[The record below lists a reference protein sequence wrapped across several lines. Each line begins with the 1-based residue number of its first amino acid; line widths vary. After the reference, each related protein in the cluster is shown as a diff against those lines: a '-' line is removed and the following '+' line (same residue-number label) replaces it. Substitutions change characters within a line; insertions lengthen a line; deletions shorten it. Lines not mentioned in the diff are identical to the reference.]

1 MRRFRGDN
9 LRSKKQKIRQMFEF
23 RGGHGNLVQLIHG
36 REQFKTFDEV
46 TKLGKQRS
54 DKLR

>member
-23 RGGHGNLVQLIHG
+23 RGGHGNLVQLILG
-36 REQFKTFDEV
+36 REQFKTFDKV
-46 TKLGKQRS
+46 TKLDKQRS
-54 DKLR
+54 DKLW